1 MQPKGFDTLDG
12 PTPIPTRIVRCLT
25 ALAHFAQCKPHKI
38 VNGVGGVHL
47 LDVALSVEL
56 EAYGRRIR
64 GRIAVG
70 AGAGLITPETPGSR
84 GAVSWCAMGRACG
97 TAVNHDL
104 RAVDVRGIVRG
115 EEQNGSR
122 DLFSFT

>member
-56 EAYGRRIR
+56 EAYGRCIR

-70 AGAGLITPETPGSR
+70 VGASLSFTPGSR
-84 GAVSWCAMGRACG
+84 GAVSRCAMGRACG

>member
-56 EAYGRRIR
+56 EAYGRCIR

-70 AGAGLITPETPGSR
+70 VGASLITPEPLAHAAR
-84 GAVSWCAMGRACG
+84 
-97 TAVNHDL
+97 
-104 RAVDVRGIVRG
+104 
-115 EEQNGSR
+115 
-122 DLFSFT
+122 